1 MSKSIEARKR
11 QVMAPVLAGI
21 TLLGA
26 GVYYLSKQP
35 KEDLPSVDIRGAN
48 GVIGAGGATT
58 GNISTKLQ
66 SAFGT
71 GGSTAGVGAENETKD
86 TRVASNM
93 TGVYTKREAD
103 KPEDRDHRNPR
114 TPRGENAK
122 EKEIIGVTG
131 SPGK

>member
-1 MSKSIEARKR
+1 MSKSMEARKR
-11 QVMAPVLAGI
+11 QTMAPVLAGI

-26 GVYYLSKQP
+26 GVYYMSRQP
-35 KEDLPSVDIRGAN
+35 KENLPSIEIRGAN
-48 GVIGAGGATT
+48 GVIGAGGAST

-71 GGSTAGVGAENETKD
+71 GGATAGVGAEDETKD
-86 TRVASNM
+86 TRVASNL
-93 TGVYTKREAD
+93 TGLYTKREAN
-103 KPEDRDHRNPR
+103 KPEDRDFRNPR

-122 EKEIIGVTG
+122 EKEITGVTG

>member
-1 MSKSIEARKR
+1 MEARKR
-11 QVMAPVLAGI
+11 QTMAPVLAGI

-26 GVYYLSKQP
+26 GVYYMSRQP
-35 KEDLPSVDIRGAN
+35 KENLPSIEIRGAN
-48 GVIGAGGATT
+48 GVIGAGGAST

-71 GGSTAGVGAENETKD
+71 GGATAGVGAEDETKD
-86 TRVASNM
+86 TRVASNL
-93 TGVYTKREAD
+93 TGLYTKREAN
-103 KPEDRDHRNPR
+103 KPEDRDFRNPR

-122 EKEIIGVTG
+122 EKEITGVTG